1 MKRFLRILA
10 IVLVIIAIIALIVAS
25 FALADVGWAQ
35 NLMSSSF
42 ISTTLG
48 IKSAWALLA
57 LGVAGLVLA
66 AIMSPSGF
74 SKAMNR
80 VTHGL
85 SNVAGSAAKLVGT
98 AAAGVTGGLLS
109 GLLGDNNW
117 LWVLGAAGLIYL
129 LWPSDDTL
137 DRRHARN
144 IEDREQER
152 LDRELRLEERR
163 LSAAQSGVIK

>member
-1 MKRFLRILA
+1 MKRFLKILA
-10 IVLVIIAIIALIVAS
+10 IVLVIIAIIALVVAG

-57 LGVAGLVLA
+57 LGIAGLVLA

-74 SKAMNR
+74 SKAMDR

-85 SNVAGSAAKLVGT
+85 SSVTGSAAKLVGT
-98 AAAGVTGGLLS
+98 TAGSIAGGLLG
-109 GLLGDNNW
+109 GLLGNGNW
-117 LWVLGAAGLIYL
+117 LWVLGAAGLVYL

-152 LDRELRLEERR
+152 LERELRLEEKR
-163 LSAAQSGVIK
+163 LATAQSGVIQ